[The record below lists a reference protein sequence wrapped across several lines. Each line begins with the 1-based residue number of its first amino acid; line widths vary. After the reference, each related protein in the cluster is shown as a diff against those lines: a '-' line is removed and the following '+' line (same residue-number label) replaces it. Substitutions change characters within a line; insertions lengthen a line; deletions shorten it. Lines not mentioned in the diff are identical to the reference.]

1 MKTRSSYTF
10 FVPKYFSFSYV
21 HKIMLHHSFASAK
34 NNTHLLTCTT
44 VLLGAYLLAAV
55 AARVPSS
62 KLHIPF
68 ISTLRICDVLFK
80 FSARLEEQKSSK

>member
-34 NNTHLLTCTT
+34 NNTHLLTCTNRR
-44 VLLGAYLLAAV
+44 VRRSKAHRL
-55 AARVPSS
+55 AARVSTS
-62 KLHIPF
+62 KSHIPYSLKKAF
-68 ISTLRICDVLFK
+68 TER
-80 FSARLEEQKSSK
+80 

>member
-10 FVPKYFSFSYV
+10 FLCLNVSFSYV

-44 VLLGAYLLAAV
+44 AKLGAYLLAAV

-62 KLHIPF
+62 KSHSQF
-68 ISTLRICDVLFK
+68 ISTLRISFLIRLRLSQLF
-80 FSARLEEQKSSK
+80 AV